1 MKTFCLIFSLFIFL
15 YFQGQS
21 VYNPTKVVM
30 DISSCFQPAQAYVML
45 SRCQT
50 LDQVFILDKLDP
62 AKLKINQG
70 AYGELKRLE
79 MISIN
84 RNPSS
89 WYRKGS
95 VIHVASFN
103 CAGLLPHITDMRMDQ
118 KLLNADL
125 ILVQETS
132 LFNDELGQASCQ
144 IPGYHGF
151 FASVGNGKGVAA
163 YARKRMD
170 IDNIKEANFQISTL
184 KGEGGVDIFNVY
196 RSHGANDAK
205 VMEALRQKLDE
216 G

>member
-1 MKTFCLIFSLFIFL
+1 
-15 YFQGQS
+15 
-21 VYNPTKVVM
+21 M

-62 AKLKINQG
+62 AKLRINQG

-89 WYRKGS
+89 WYSKDN

-103 CAGLLPHITDMRMDQ
+103 CNGLLPHIADMRRDH

-125 ILVQETS
+125 MQIQETS
-132 LFNDELGQASCQ
+132 LFTDELGHSSCQ
-144 IPGYHGF
+144 IPGYNGN

-163 YARKRMD
+163 YTKKIMD
-170 IDNIKEANFQISTL
+170 FNCIKETNFQISTL
-184 KGEGGVDIFNVY
+184 RGEGGVDIINVY

-205 VMEALRQKLDE
+205 VMEALRQEIDE

>member
-1 MKTFCLIFSLFIFL
+1 
-15 YFQGQS
+15 
-21 VYNPTKVVM
+21 M

-50 LDQVFILDKLDP
+50 INQVYILDKLDP
-62 AKLKINQG
+62 AKLKISQG

-89 WYRKGS
+89 WYCKDN
-95 VIHVASFN
+95 VINVASFN
-103 CAGLLPHITDMRMDQ
+103 CAGLLPHIADMRKDQ
-118 KLLNADL
+118 KLHYAN
-125 ILVQETS
+125 IIQVQETS
-132 LFNDELGQASCQ
+132 LAIDEQGQASCQ
-144 IPGYHGF
+144 LSGYHGY

-163 YARKRMD
+163 YARKSMD
-170 IDNIKEANFQISTL
+170 FDCIKEPNFQISTL
-184 KGEGGVDIFNVY
+184 RGEVDIINVY

-205 VMEALRQKLDE
+205 VMESLRQKIDE